1 LECWGWVGLGVD
13 RWFLAC
19 FEGGWKEFNLVAV
32 RDGKNGRA
40 SSRFFPFDY
49 AQGQNDNS
57 KKAKAKAKATARA
70 RAKARA
76 KATPMQG
83 SLHFAAL
90 RSR

>member
-1 LECWGWVGLGVD
+1 
-13 RWFLAC
+13 LAC

-70 RAKARA
+70 RAKA
-76 KATPMQG
+76 TPMQG